1 MAVGIF
7 AERARGEAKSVRTRA
22 RLMDAAAEAFAA
34 HGIEGVSVNAIAHA
48 ADVSNGTFYNHFRD
62 KEAIVAAVVFSIARD
77 LAERI
82 DVSMA
87 SITDPVERVA
97 FGTRQFVELAAS
109 VPDWAGALS
118 SAVWALPELRRE
130 VTAFARVD
138 LQRGAREGRFRV
150 EVDDVLVDVFM
161 SMVLMGIYLRTRE
174 GAGPE
179 VGMRIAEHQL
189 RMLGV
194 PPARAHRAARRP
206 LDPLEMRPVPI

>member
-1 MAVGIF
+1 MTAGIF
-7 AERARGEAKSVRTRA
+7 AERARGEAKSARTRA

-62 KEAIVAAVVFSIARD
+62 KDEIVAAVVFSIARD
-77 LAERI
+77 LAERVDAAMSAI
-82 DVSMA
+82 E
-87 SITDPVERVA
+87 DPVDRVA
-97 FGTRQFVELAAS
+97 FGTRQFIELAAS
-109 VPDWAGALS
+109 APDWAGALS
-118 SAVWALPELRRE
+118 SAVWTLPELRRE

-138 LQRGAREGRFRV
+138 LRRGAREGRFRV

-179 VGMRIAEHQL
+179 VGTRIAEHQL

-194 PPARAHRAARRP
+194 PPARAHRAAHRR
-206 LDPLEMRPVPI
+206 LDPLDMHPAPG